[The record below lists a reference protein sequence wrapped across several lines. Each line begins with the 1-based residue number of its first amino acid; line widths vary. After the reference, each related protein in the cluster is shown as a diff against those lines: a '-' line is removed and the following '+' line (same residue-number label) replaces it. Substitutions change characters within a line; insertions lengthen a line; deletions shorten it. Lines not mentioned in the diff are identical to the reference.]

1 MKSIILFVIWFGLS
15 VPVVNG
21 QQQIT
26 FSSNCTKAYDALL
39 SLKIQQAKQWIAIEK
54 SDNPSN
60 IVPYFLENYIDFFEL
75 FLNENPATYEKLKG
89 NKKKRLAIIEKGP
102 SSSPLKIWMQSVIQ
116 LQWAVVD
123 YKFGSRMSAGW
134 GFRDAL
140 LLIKENQKKYPD
152 FTPNLMIS
160 GPVQMAASTVPKG
173 YKWFSSLIGVSGN
186 LEQGKQQLAKFLSAN
201 DNWAK
206 IFRNEGIFYH
216 CYLQF
221 YLLNEPESALEYVKN
236 NNLDVVN
243 KHLFTFMAANLYLNN
258 KQSHLARQIV
268 KNRNMSSEYMAT
280 TVWDFELSYASLY
293 HLEPDTEIYFKRFL
307 KNFRGNYYVKDA
319 WLKLSYWYLLAGNKT
334 EYEKC
339 RKMVL
344 SAGKQDAEADKRAY
358 KEVQSGITPNLL
370 LLKARLLSDGGYHRE
385 ALQVLAG
392 KSTNDFYQP
401 LEKLEFT
408 YRLGRIYDDM
418 GQDEKALQAYNAAY
432 TLGRTSTEYFAARAA
447 LQMGLI
453 YENKNQLSAAI
464 TEYNRCIA
472 LEGHDYENSLE
483 QKAKAGLERCK
494 QKKK

>member
-1 MKSIILFVIWFGLS
+1 MKYFILYIFFWGLS
-15 VPVVNG
+15 VSG
-21 QQQIT
+21 IKAQQQIT
-26 FSSNCTKAYDALL
+26 FSPNCIKAYDALL
-39 SLKIQQAKQWIAIEK
+39 YLKIPLAKQWIAAEK
-54 SDNPSN
+54 SENPPN

-75 FLNENPATYEKLKG
+75 FLNEDPAAYEKLKG
-89 NKKKRLAIIEKGP
+89 NKKKRIAIIEKGP
-102 SSSPLKIWMQSVIQ
+102 SNSPLKIWMQSVIQ

-123 YKFGSRMSAGW
+123 YKFGSRISAGW

-140 LLIKENQKKYPD
+140 LLIKQNQKKFPD

-160 GPVQMAASTVPKG
+160 GPVQMAASTVPKS
-173 YKWFSSLIGVSGN
+173 YKWFSSIIGVSGN
-186 LEQGKQQLAKFLSAN
+186 LEQGKQQLSKFLAAN
-201 DNWAK
+201 DVWAK

-258 KQSHLARQIV
+258 KQSHLAKQIV

-293 HLEPDTEIYFKRFL
+293 HLEPDTEFYFKRFL
-307 KNFRGNYYVKDA
+307 KNFKGNYYVKDA
-319 WLKLSYWYLLAGNKT
+319 WLKLSYWHLLQGNKT
-334 EYEKC
+334 EYERC
-339 RKMVL
+339 RNMVV
-344 SAGKQDAEADKRAY
+344 SAGKQDSEADKRAY
-358 KEVQSGITPNLL
+358 KEVQSGITPNLQ

-385 ALQVLAG
+385 ALQILAG
-392 KSTNDFYQP
+392 KSTNDFNKSI
-401 LEKLEFT
+401 EKLEFT

-418 GQDEKALQAYNAAY
+418 GQDEKALQAYGAAY

-447 LQMGLI
+447 LQMGMI
-453 YENKNQLSAAI
+453 YENKNQLSAANN
-464 TEYNRCIA
+464 EYNRCIA